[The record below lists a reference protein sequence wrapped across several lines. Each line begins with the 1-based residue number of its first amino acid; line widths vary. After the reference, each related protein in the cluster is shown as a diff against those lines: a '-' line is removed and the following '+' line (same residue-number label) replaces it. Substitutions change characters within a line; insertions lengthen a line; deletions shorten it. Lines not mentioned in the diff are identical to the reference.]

1 MIEYTAN
8 IHNISEEMLDGGFFD
23 GWPSPPSPSAHL
35 RIMQGSYAVWLAV
48 DTDTNKVVGF
58 ITAVSDGVI
67 SAYIPLLEVI
77 PEYKNKGIGKELV
90 SRMLNSLKGLY
101 MVDLLCDKDMQSF
114 YAKFGMSNSTGSFLR
129 NYDRQNCE
137 ENQNFDCG
145 EGI

>member
-1 MIEYTAN
+1 MIEYTTN
-8 IHNISEEMLDGGFFD
+8 IHHITEEMLDGGFFD
-23 GWPSPPSPSAHL
+23 GWPDPPSSSAHL

-48 DTDTNKVVGF
+48 DTDINKVVGF

-101 MVDLLCDKDMQSF
+101 MVDLLCDEDKQSF
-114 YAKFGMSNSTGSFLR
+114 YAKFGMSNSTGSVLR

-137 ENQNFDCG
+137 
-145 EGI
+145 